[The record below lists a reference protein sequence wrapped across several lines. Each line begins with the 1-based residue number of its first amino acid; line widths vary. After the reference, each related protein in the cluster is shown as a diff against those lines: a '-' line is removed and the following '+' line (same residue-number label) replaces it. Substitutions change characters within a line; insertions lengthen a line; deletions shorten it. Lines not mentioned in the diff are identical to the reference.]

1 MMYASFSDYSVAGGA
16 VLTKENAEKW
26 LERASRDI
34 DTLTFNRIT
43 AKGFDNL
50 TEFQQKIVREVTC
63 QLADFSA
70 ENEELL
76 DSALTGYSINGV
88 STQFG
93 EGMNVT
99 VHNGVA
105 IPRRLYSWLSQTGL
119 CCRRLL

>member
-16 VLTKENAEKW
+16 ALTKETAEKW

-43 AKGFDNL
+43 VKGFDNL

-93 EGMNVT
+93 EGMSVT